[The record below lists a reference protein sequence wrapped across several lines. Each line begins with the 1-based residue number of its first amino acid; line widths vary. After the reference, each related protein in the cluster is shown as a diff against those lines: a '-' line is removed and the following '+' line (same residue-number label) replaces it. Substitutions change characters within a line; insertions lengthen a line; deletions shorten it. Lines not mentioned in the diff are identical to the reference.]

1 MWGNI
6 NELYS
11 IILILFGKTCFNL
24 FIIPIVLEHLFAIF
38 SICLCQFNCVSSVRS
53 KKLKYWTLSMLTP
66 SIVSVGTITFLF
78 GI

>member
-11 IILILFGKTCFNL
+11 VIFMLNGKTCFNL
-24 FIIPIVLEHLFAIF
+24 FIIPIVLEYLFATF
-38 SICLCQFNCVSSVRS
+38 SICLCQFRCVSNVRP
-53 KKLKYWTLSMLTP
+53 KKFKCCTLSMFTP
-66 SIVSVGTITFLF
+66 SIVNVGTITLLF